1 MFNIR
6 SFQSLCQSPDAPS
19 PGCRQFDP
27 EEFQRSPSILNL
39 HTNGRLGNQM
49 STFATLYAYAKAMRL
64 QAYLYKDQMEVLSTY
79 FPRVREVMRVV
90 EETFCDPCDLP
101 WQKFS
106 AFLKSPLRKKKD
118 YERGRAFGMASY
130 HQNPSAYREHLPTI
144 RDMFFKMDDRFR
156 TAALYKISDSAG
168 VPVIGNANLVL
179 VGVHVRRT
187 DFVHFARKE
196 GGRLAT
202 SNYFRKSME
211 WFRRKYATSKRRVM
225 FVVVSDDMDW

>member
-1 MFNIR
+1 
-6 SFQSLCQSPDAPS
+6 
-19 PGCRQFDP
+19 
-27 EEFQRSPSILNL
+27 
-39 HTNGRLGNQM
+39 
-49 STFATLYAYAKAMRL
+49 
-64 QAYLYKDQMEVLSTY
+64 
-79 FPRVREVMRVV
+79 MRVI
-90 EETFCDPCDLP
+90 EDTFCDPCDLP

-106 AFLKSPLRKKKD
+106 AFLKSPLRKKD

-156 TAALYKISDSAG
+156 TAAVYKISDSAG